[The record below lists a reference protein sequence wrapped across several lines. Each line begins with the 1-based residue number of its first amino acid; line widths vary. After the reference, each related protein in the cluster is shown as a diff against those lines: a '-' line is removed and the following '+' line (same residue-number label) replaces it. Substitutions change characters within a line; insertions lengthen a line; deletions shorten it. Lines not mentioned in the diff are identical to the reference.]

1 MTISHKQLIANR
13 ANAQKSTGPRTVPG
27 KHISS
32 RNAVKHGLYSRDT
45 VINSP
50 HLKESQTEYDELL
63 QGLINELKPEGAFQ
77 SRLVH
82 TIANCL
88 WRQGRAINAE
98 TAHLNSELKSQSERF
113 TPIFSNESFNDES
126 GAIDLP
132 DDTMLSKLEN
142 LAASRS
148 IPTGNFCLA
157 LLRYEMRLDVRLA
170 RAYKLLRHLQLKN
183 DPSEENTPPKKN
195 IH

>member
-1 MTISHKQLIANR
+1 MTISQKQLIANR

-27 KHISS
+27 KQISS

-50 HLKESQTEYDELL
+50 HLKESQIEYDELL
-63 QGLINELKPEGAFQ
+63 QGLTNELKPEGAFQ
-77 SRLVH
+77 RQLVH

-88 WRQGRAINAE
+88 WRQRRAINAE
-98 TAHLNSELKSQSERF
+98 TAHLNRELKTQSELF
-113 TPIFSNESFNDES
+113 TPIFLEESFNDES
-126 GAIDLP
+126 DDIDLP
-132 DDTMLSKLEN
+132 DESMLNKLEN
-142 LAASRS
+142 LAASNS

-170 RAYKLLRHLQLKN
+170 RAYKLLRHLQLKIN
-183 DPSEENTPPKKN
+183 QSEENTPFKKN